1 MRIKSVNYKT
11 RSFSY
16 LNLLILTALGFFGIS
31 ALYLILNLDMNMFT
45 GIAYAITDSNSN
57 NIVLKDLGSFLD
69 SGGRLNI
76 VGVVDNNGHYPI
88 TDVMVGLNLTNSH
101 TSLFPENFAT
111 SDIINDDD
119 AHTKTTSTITAPT
132 FARVIFPGTGAPFKI
147 VLEKPG
153 VSMASFGRPFV
164 SFYRQIDIPYYDILK
179 LNYTNMAVGSER
191 ALVGT
196 VREHRTI
203 FST

>member
-31 ALYLILNLDMNMFT
+31 ALYLILNMFT

-101 TSLFPENFAT
+101 TSN
-111 SDIINDDD
+111 
-119 AHTKTTSTITAPT
+119 
-132 FARVIFPGTGAPFKI
+132 
-147 VLEKPG
+147 
-153 VSMASFGRPFV
+153 
-164 SFYRQIDIPYYDILK
+164 
-179 LNYTNMAVGSER
+179 
-191 ALVGT
+191 
-196 VREHRTI
+196 
-203 FST
+203 

>member
-1 MRIKSVNYKT
+1 M
-11 RSFSY
+11 
-16 LNLLILTALGFFGIS
+16 
-31 ALYLILNLDMNMFT
+31 
-45 GIAYAITDSNSN
+45 
-57 NIVLKDLGSFLD
+57 
-69 SGGRLNI
+69 I

-101 TSLFPENFAT
+101 TSAT

-164 SFYRQIDIPYYDILK
+164 SSYRQIDIPYLFY
-179 LNYTNMAVGSER
+179 
-191 ALVGT
+191 
-196 VREHRTI
+196 
-203 FST
+203 